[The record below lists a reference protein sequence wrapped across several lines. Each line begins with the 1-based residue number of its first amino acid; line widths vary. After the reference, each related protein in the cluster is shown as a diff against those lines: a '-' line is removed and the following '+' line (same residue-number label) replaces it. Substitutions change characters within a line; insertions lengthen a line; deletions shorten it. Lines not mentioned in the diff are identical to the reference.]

1 MHPRHIIP
9 GQKVHASILFSNT
22 YKPRA
27 TLGEG
32 FDIPVI
38 QAKLADTELDQE
50 IWDTGMFNDTAA
62 KELIAYLGS
71 QQGVAPIYL
80 DRLLFMLRFSEL
92 SSPIVLA
99 YYSISPP
106 PRGKGKCSEDLWL
119 ARNIHE
125 PHRKSW
131 RSSEA
136 RHGCGLL

>member
-27 TLGEG
+27 TLGKG

-99 YYSISPP
+99 YYLISPP
-106 PRGKGKCSEDLWL
+106 PKREGKVFGRSL
-119 ARNIHE
+119 AGEKH
-125 PHRKSW
+125 S
-131 RSSEA
+131 
-136 RHGCGLL
+136 